1 MNQTLLKV
9 ENLTKRFV
17 ENSGFLGLGK
27 RYIHAVESVSFELKK
42 GEVLGLV
49 GESGSGKTTLGRCVL
64 RLIEPSSGEI
74 EFDGK
79 DILNLKGKDLR
90 WLRRKM
96 QIVFQ
101 DPFSS
106 LDPRKTVLKI
116 IRQALSINN
125 FPNSD
130 KEVLNVLN
138 KVGLGEEHLFRFPHE
153 FSGGQRQ
160 RIGIARALSV
170 NPSLIIA
177 DEPVSALDV
186 SIQAQIINLL
196 EDLQKNLN
204 LSILFIGH
212 DLSVIEYISNRVMVM
227 YLGRV
232 MELGPSKQIYKSPK
246 HPYTEALLSASPIL
260 DPSKRKKRILL
271 SGDLPSPSEPPSG
284 CVFHTRC
291 RYANNKCK
299 EINPT
304 LREIEKD
311 HFKACIR
318 DDIL

>member
-232 MELGPSKQIYKSPK
+232 MELGSSKQIYKSPK

-291 RYANNKCK
+291 RYANNECK

>member
-1 MNQTLLKV
+1 MNNTLLKV
-9 ENLTKRFV
+9 ENLTKTFV

-64 RLIEPSSGEI
+64 RLIEPSSGKI

-101 DPFSS
+101 DPYSS
-106 LDPRKTVLKI
+106 LDPRKTVLNI
-116 IRQALSINN
+116 IRQALTINN

-130 KEVLNVLN
+130 KEILNVLN
-138 KVGLGEEHLFRFPHE
+138 KVGLGKEHLFRFPHE

-170 NPSLIIA
+170 NPTLIIA

-196 EDLQKNLN
+196 ENLQKNLN

-232 MELGPSKQIYKSPK
+232 MELGSSKQIYESPK
-246 HPYTEALLSASPIL
+246 HPYTEALLSSSPIL

-291 RYANNKCK
+291 RYANNDCR

>member
-101 DPFSS
+101 DPYSS

-291 RYANNKCK
+291 RYANNECK

>member
-101 DPFSS
+101 DPYSS

-232 MELGPSKQIYKSPK
+232 MELGSSKQIYKSPK

-291 RYANNKCK
+291 RYANNECK

>member
-1 MNQTLLKV
+1 MNNTLLKV
-9 ENLTKRFV
+9 ENLTKTFV

-64 RLIEPSSGEI
+64 RLIEPSSGKI

-101 DPFSS
+101 DPYSS
-106 LDPRKTVLKI
+106 LDPRKTVLNI
-116 IRQALSINN
+116 IRQALTINN

-130 KEVLNVLN
+130 KEILNVLN
-138 KVGLGEEHLFRFPHE
+138 KVGLGKEHLFRFPHE

-170 NPSLIIA
+170 NPTLIIA

-196 EDLQKNLN
+196 ENLQKNLN

-212 DLSVIEYISNRVMVM
+212 DLSVIEYISN
-227 YLGRV
+227 
-232 MELGPSKQIYKSPK
+232 PCF
-246 HPYTEALLSASPIL
+246 A
-260 DPSKRKKRILL
+260 
-271 SGDLPSPSEPPSG
+271 
-284 CVFHTRC
+284 
-291 RYANNKCK
+291 
-299 EINPT
+299 
-304 LREIEKD
+304 
-311 HFKACIR
+311 
-318 DDIL
+318 

>member
-232 MELGPSKQIYKSPK
+232 MELGSSKQI
-246 HPYTEALLSASPIL
+246 
-260 DPSKRKKRILL
+260 
-271 SGDLPSPSEPPSG
+271 
-284 CVFHTRC
+284 
-291 RYANNKCK
+291 
-299 EINPT
+299 
-304 LREIEKD
+304 LRLYYQR
-311 HFKACIR
+311 HQY
-318 DDIL
+318 